1 VKGRW
6 AAGIV
11 PRNFSWIVMERL
23 AVSER
28 PGGYAPHHRKVRR
41 QEEILWL
48 SAQRFTRV
56 VSLLPSAHNL
66 HSYEEL
72 GIKASH
78 FSLSGSA
85 DGREV
90 LSELYPAL
98 LGWLRHGERVLI
110 HQEELGERIA
120 GVIAGFLCWSG
131 LLPEPPQA
139 ISIVEQLLRRQM
151 GATGR
156 EIVAISLEL
165 PVPVDERGVPLPPRP
180 LSGGFAFLASPP
192 RTGGGMLRVNDT
204 KRASRDAVGGPMPR
218 NGARD
223 LVVLHPRAN
232 AKGAVLKRAQEVVA
246 KPSAKKERV
255 KAPAA
260 KASSK
265 SLAAKMETRH
275 GNTSVATSR
284 AKKLSAKKTGPKIAS
299 KVAPKAPAKRPSAK
313 TAGPPP
319 KKGPARRR

>member
-1 VKGRW
+1 
-6 AAGIV
+6 
-11 PRNFSWIVMERL
+11 MERL

-48 SAQRFTRV
+48 SGQKFTRV
-56 VSLLPSAHNL
+56 VSLLASAHNL

-78 FSLSGSA
+78 FPLSVQS

-90 LSELYPAL
+90 LEELYPAL
-98 LGWLRHGERVLI
+98 LGWLRRGERVLI

-156 EIVAISLEL
+156 EIVAISLEI
-165 PVPVDERGVPLPPRP
+165 PVPVDETGTPLPPRP

-192 RTGGGMLRVNDT
+192 LLGGGLLRGKDELRGTEERTVT
-204 KRASRDAVGGPMPR
+204 SSSRQSSAAIVALHERAGASRARRPTTTEAVKKV
-218 NGARD
+218 ATTKQ
-223 LVVLHPRAN
+223 RAKKAT
-232 AKGAVLKRAQEVVA
+232 AKTVA
-246 KPSAKKERV
+246 KAVPKKLATKNIGKSPIGGIRKTLSAHEAALKATSKVEPKATAKRVSAKKGSATHPRV
-255 KAPAA
+255 PAPH
-260 KASSK
+260 
-265 SLAAKMETRH
+265 R
-275 GNTSVATSR
+275 
-284 AKKLSAKKTGPKIAS
+284 
-299 KVAPKAPAKRPSAK
+299 
-313 TAGPPP
+313 
-319 KKGPARRR
+319 